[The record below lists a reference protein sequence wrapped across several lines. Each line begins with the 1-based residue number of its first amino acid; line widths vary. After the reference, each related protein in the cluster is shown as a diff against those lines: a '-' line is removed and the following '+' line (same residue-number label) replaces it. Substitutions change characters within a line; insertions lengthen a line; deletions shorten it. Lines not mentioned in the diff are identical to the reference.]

1 MLKKLGPKEVIS
13 MKRDIL
19 SYMNSH
25 GKKQYTKYQ
34 VSAIS
39 TAIPIEAKER
49 EEEFIKF
56 NTRTRKGKELLNRR
70 VADIANRNLDVNSRV
85 TPHDVWVFK
94 RCRLEEYQARTG
106 KCAWGLKEYRR
117 RLGYDENTGLELES
131 D

>member
-1 MLKKLGPKEVIS
+1 

-39 TAIPIEAKER
+39 TAIPREVKER
-49 EEEFIKF
+49 EEEFIEF
-56 NTRTRKGKELLNRR
+56 SARTPKGRELLNRR
-70 VADIANRNLDVNSRV
+70 VADIANRNLDSNSKV
-85 TPHDVWVFK
+85 TPHDVWLFK
-94 RCRLEEYQARTG
+94 RCRAEEYQDRTG
-106 KCAWGLKEYRR
+106 KCAWGFKEVRR
-117 RLGYDENTGLELES
+117 RLGYDEDTGLELES

>member
-1 MLKKLGPKEVIS
+1 

-39 TAIPIEAKER
+39 TAIQIEAKER
-49 EEEFIKF
+49 EEEFIEF

-70 VADIANRNLDVNSRV
+70 VADIANRNLDGSSRV
-85 TPHDVWVFK
+85 TPHDIWVFK

-117 RLGYDENTGLELES
+117 KLGYDENTGLELES

>member
-1 MLKKLGPKEVIS
+1 

-39 TAIPIEAKER
+39 IAIPTEAKER
-49 EEEFIKF
+49 EEEFIEF
-56 NTRTRKGKELLNRR
+56 SARTPKGRELLNRR
-70 VADIANRNLDVNSRV
+70 VADIANRNLDSNSKV
-85 TPHDVWVFK
+85 TPHDVWLFK
-94 RCRLEEYQARTG
+94 RCRLEEYQYRTG

-117 RLGYDENTGLELES
+117 RLGYDENTGLELGS